1 MSDKKIF
8 DRLREMSGG
17 KLTQEQVDG
26 INAVIAAGHREDIRK
41 AFSITDDVYM
51 NVSLE
56 GMQLI
61 AGFEGYRSTAYL
73 DSAGIWT
80 IGFGTIKYPNGVRV
94 KKGDTCTREQA
105 LMWKKHDIAYFEKK
119 VNDIITVPL
128 KQGQF
133 DALVS
138 FVYNIGETAFANG
151 RVDDFINAGKT
162 EEALK
167 VWASYNKARVRGVL
181 TPIAGLTNRRNAEIA
196 YFRKA

>member
-1 MSDKKIF
+1 
-8 DRLREMSGG
+8 
-17 KLTQEQVDG
+17 
-26 INAVIAAGHREDIRK
+26 
-41 AFSITDDVYM
+41 
-51 NVSLE
+51 
-56 GMQLI
+56 
-61 AGFEGYRSTAYL
+61 
-73 DSAGIWT
+73 
-80 IGFGTIKYPNGVRV
+80 
-94 KKGDTCTREQA
+94 
-105 LMWKKHDIAYFEKK
+105 MWKKHDIAYFEKK